1 MRAVQPSVPGL
12 RPSLLRRAASWA
24 CWSIAALLWLPAAG
38 LTIVR
43 FAGGGSGTPWVQLL
57 SLFPASLF
65 ASVAAA
71 AVALAAAALEL
82 RGARIVLAVL
92 ATGLLVGQML
102 IVAPR
107 IVPVYT
113 TGGTLVGRPA
123 HAVAA
128 ANHAGVHPL
137 TVMALN
143 VGSTGVDPAAL
154 LGQARARDVDIL
166 ALPELALEGLANL
179 EAAGIGVDF
188 PYRVID
194 VDGAGTGN
202 AIFSR
207 YPLLPMPRVPGTSFY
222 QTRAVADV
230 PGTGG
235 GIQLTS
241 VHIDSPR
248 LGHTPSW
255 RAELDQLAGL
265 QRGLPADRSS
275 VLLGDFNAGHDHAAF
290 RNLLAAGLTDAA
302 GTAGMGLVPT
312 WPINAPVPA
321 FTAIDHI
328 LVSHGIR
335 VVGFRT
341 VEFPGTDHAAVVGTL
356 DAWP

>member
-1 MRAVQPSVPGL
+1 MQAVQPSVPGM
-12 RPSLLRRAASWA
+12 RPSLLRRAGSWT
-24 CWSIAALLWLPAAG
+24 CWSIAAVLWLPAAG

-43 FAGGGSGTPWVQLL
+43 LAGGSGTPWVQLL

-65 ASVAAA
+65 ASLAAA
-71 AVALAAAALEL
+71 AAALAAVALEL

-92 ATGLLVGQML
+92 ATCLLLGQMS

-107 IVPVYT
+107 IVPASAAP
-113 TGGTLVGRPA
+113 GTLFERPA
-123 HAVAA
+123 HAGAA
-128 ANHAGVHPL
+128 ASHAGVHPL

-143 VGSTGVDPAAL
+143 VGSTGVDPTVL
-154 LGQARARDVDIL
+154 LGQARAQDVDIL
-166 ALPELALEGLANL
+166 ALPELALEGLAGL

-207 YPLLPMPRVPGTSFY
+207 YPLVPMPRVPGTSFY

-230 PGTGG
+230 PGTAG
-235 GIQLTS
+235 GIRLTS
-241 VHIDSPR
+241 VHVDSPR
-248 LGHTPSW
+248 PGHTPSW

-265 QRGLPADRSS
+265 QQGLPADGSS
-275 VLLGDFNAGHDHAAF
+275 VLLGDFNAGQDHAEF
-290 RNLLAAGLTDAA
+290 RKLLTTGLTDAA
-302 GTAGMGLVPT
+302 GTVGMGLVPT
-312 WPINAPVPA
+312 WPMNAPVPA

-328 LVSHGIR
+328 LVSRGIR
-335 VVGFRT
+335 VAGFSTVG
-341 VEFPGTDHAAVVGTL
+341 FPGTDHAAVVGIL
-356 DAWP
+356 DTWP